1 MSFFSSLSSI
11 PTDARSCSSAVS
23 ALLPISGVDAWAK
36 APQAV
41 IFTLPFSVSSR
52 TKETPV
58 FCSVSSAQVFRSSF
72 AMPASS
78 AYALPGTTFSLVPA
92 CKDTRRTPVVPASDV
107 FSKWPRMPP
116 FSSAYMPSI
125 VVPPGEHTASFNLP
139 GCSPVSSTILAAPT
153 SV

>member
-116 FSSAYMPSI
+116 FSMLITGNSAS
-125 VVPPGEHTASFNLP
+125 GEKVHGAS
-139 GCSPVSSTILAAPT
+139 T
-153 SV
+153 SFL